1 MRLIRAAAEHL
12 GLFTGLGV
20 ATRAEP
26 SEGERGQALV
36 ELALVVPI
44 IVFLLLGIYDFA
56 RVFTAQIAIES
67 AAREAADFGA
77 FNSSRWLGDP
87 ANPLSNYSTTL
98 QGMTERACVAS
109 INLDDYV
116 GDSTTCTNP
125 TVKILLTDENGGV
138 ANDCDNPVRPQ
149 GPCWVQVDLAYDF
162 NLLIPFGV
170 DFLGSYLGLPDTLGF
185 ERTSIFAISDFSV
198 DQESQP

>member
-77 FNSSRWLGDP
+77 FNSSRWE
-87 ANPLSNYSTTL
+87 PLNYDSTV

-162 NLLIPFGV
+162 NLLIPFGT
-170 DFLGSYLGLPDTLGF
+170 DFLGTYLGLPDTLSF

-198 DQESQP
+198 DQP